1 MEITKEQKIRYINI
15 SELKSLQVIG
25 SKKIIENDV
34 VIADSEMAFVLVPT
48 ETISDRDEYKNLP
61 DSEKTKID
69 ELTALWTDE
78 VKADYEAHLAE
89 SAP

>member
-61 DSEKTKID
+61 ASEKTKIF
-69 ELTALWTDE
+69 ELSALWTDE